1 MISSRVVPYLCGV
14 IINTLK
20 REIMK
25 NKIKLLSAMALVF
38 STMLFS
44 ITEGF
49 AQDKPEKP
57 KKNFF
62 GIMAGTNVST
72 LTNYDGK
79 SLISLTGGLLWDWKF
94 SEKFTLSTIIT
105 YNQRGENEN
114 GDVESLKLGYIYAS
128 NMLKYLV
135 NEKFS
140 FASGFFWDNLISVSE
155 HSIHTRETLRASD
168 FGIPIAVNYN
178 ITPSIEIGACY
189 NFGLLNKSYISGT
202 TLKNNWG
209 TLTIAYVFR

>member
-1 MISSRVVPYLCGV
+1 MKNLFLSRVVLF
-14 IINTLK
+14 
-20 REIMK
+20 
-25 NKIKLLSAMALVF
+25 AL
-38 STMLFS
+38 LFS

-49 AQDKPEKP
+49 AKDKPEKT
-57 KKNFF
+57 KKDFF
-62 GIMAGTNVST
+62 GIVAGASAAT

-79 SLISLTGGLLWDWKF
+79 PLISLTGGLLWDWKF
-94 SEKFTLSTIIT
+94 SEKFTLPTIIT

-114 GDVESLKLGYIYAS
+114 DDVESLKLGYIYS
-128 NMLKYLV
+128 STMLKYLV

-140 FASGFFWDNLISVSE
+140 FASGVFWDNLISVSE

-178 ITPSIEIGACY
+178 MTPRIEIGACY
-189 NFGLLNKSYISGT
+189 NFGLLNKSYIPGT